1 MKTRSGRLLARRG
14 LALCSV
20 VMTALLL
27 MLPGSGATAVA
38 QQLTFAP
45 GDVFVSTEQQGTVQW
60 RSPDGTL
67 IGVLV
72 PTVAGSSEGMRFDA
86 AGTLYVSHWCGD
98 PTYATGT
105 LACATGNTVETFNR
119 SGVSQGTFGS
129 GYNCNPTSLAFDATG
144 NAYVGQA
151 ACSGAVL
158 KFPVGSQ
165 LPIAYFVAAERSG
178 SFKVELAADGCTLFY
193 TSWGPNVK
201 RFDVCANAQLADFN
215 VTPMPGGEATA
226 LRLLPDGG
234 VLVASGAVIA
244 RLDASGALVQTYSL
258 GADEYQYWF
267 GVDLVGDGT
276 FWAINSY
283 SSTVA
288 TSLSNYLS
296 GLLQKPNVYRFDLAT
311 GAVVTKFYTGTAVK
325 DVIVSR

>member
-1 MKTRSGRLLARRG
+1 MKTRRGRLLARRG
-14 LALCSV
+14 LVLCSI
-20 VMTALLL
+20 VMTALFL

-45 GDVFVSTEQQGTVQW
+45 GDVFISTEQQGTVQW

-72 PTVAGSSEGMRFDA
+72 PTVGGSSEGMRFDA

-151 ACSGAVL
+151 
-158 KFPVGSQ
+158 
-165 LPIAYFVAAERSG
+165 
-178 SFKVELAADGCTLFY
+178 
-193 TSWGPNVK
+193 
-201 RFDVCANAQLADFN
+201 
-215 VTPMPGGEATA
+215 
-226 LRLLPDGG
+226 
-234 VLVASGAVIA
+234 VASGAVIA